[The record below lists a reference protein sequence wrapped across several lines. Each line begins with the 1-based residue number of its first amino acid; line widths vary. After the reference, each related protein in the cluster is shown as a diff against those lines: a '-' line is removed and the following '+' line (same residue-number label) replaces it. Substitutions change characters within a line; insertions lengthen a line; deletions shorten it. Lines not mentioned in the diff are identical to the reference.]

1 MALRDMGVLS
11 DRLLQVVYQAPHSA
25 QALQQEGS
33 LSRVVRNVQ
42 HRGQSHRHGRAVI
55 GGDRLDE
62 VDEAP
67 GRIIEGYYLVRLL
80 HHRCDGSSA
89 GPPLPGP

>member
-1 MALRDMGVLS
+1 
-11 DRLLQVVYQAPHSA
+11 
-25 QALQQEGS
+25 
-33 LSRVVRNVQ
+33 
-42 HRGQSHRHGRAVI
+42 
-55 GGDRLDE
+55 